1 MKTLIIGLDA
11 FDPTVFEKLYEQGKL
26 QNLGGLLERG
36 GYARFQVSN
45 PPQSEV
51 SWTSIAT
58 GLNPGEHGMFDF
70 VHRDPISYA
79 LNVSLLPTGRSLGG
93 IQFLR
98 PFNAR
103 TIFDMA
109 AERGFPSTSLWW
121 PATFPARP
129 ESPVQTLPGLGTPDI
144 QGRLGVGCL
153 FSSNID
159 LPKKLGKTPVV
170 HLNARNIE
178 EYTADIYGPLIN
190 TKQGPSN
197 ASIPLE
203 LLVRDETSV
212 EIKIGKQI
220 IRLSLGDWSSI
231 IEFQFKVSLLVSV
244 HAISRLILTQ
254 VHPHVQFYL
263 LPLQIHPLHPLWRYG
278 TPASFV
284 RNAWQTSGPFLTL
297 GWPQDTTGLEDGCI
311 SDDQFLRLCD
321 SIFNARVHLLGH
333 LLKNFKEGL
342 LASVFDSLD
351 RIQHMFW
358 QNRPDIL
365 ETWYARLDKLVGQ
378 SISLLDRRPGE
389 KSRLL
394 VVSDHGFNKFDYKVH
409 LNRWLAMK
417 GYLVTKQDS
426 TEGELKHVDW
436 TRTQA
441 YAIGL
446 NSLYFNLAGR
456 EGQGCVAPDEQHSLS
471 EQLQKDLTN
480 WIGPDHR
487 SVVQKAYPKKE
498 VFTGA
503 FAADGPDIL
512 IGYTP
517 GYRASAETGL
527 GAWKQEPIE
536 ENKDHWHSDHCF
548 DSASVPGVLFY
559 DGNLR
564 DFPSPSYRDFPAL
577 AIDAAPDARGATPP
591 PAISTEDQA
600 NVEERLKSLGY
611 L

>member
-11 FDPTVFEKLYEQGKL
+11 FDPYFFENLHEQGKL
-26 QNLGGLLERG
+26 PNLGNLLKKG
-36 GYARFQVSN
+36 GYSRFQVSN

-70 VHRDPISYA
+70 VHRDPATYA
-79 LNVSLLPTGRSLGG
+79 LNVSLLPTGRGLGG

-98 PFNAR
+98 PYNVR
-103 TIFDMA
+103 TIFDVA
-109 AERGFPSTSLWW
+109 AERGYPSTSLWW

-153 FSSNID
+153 YSSDPD
-159 LPKKLGKTPVV
+159 LPQKQGKTPVV
-170 HLNARNIE
+170 RLEGNSKDSYSASLH
-178 EYTADIYGPLIN
+178 GPLVN
-190 TKQGPSN
+190 TRQGLTN
-197 ASIPLE
+197 AQLPVE
-203 LLVRDETSV
+203 LLVKDAASV
-212 EIKIGKQI
+212 EVKIGKQI
-220 IRLSLGDWSSI
+220 IKLQLGRWSPI
-231 IEFQFKVSLLVSV
+231 LEFQFKVSMLVSV
-244 HAISRLILTQ
+244 HAISRIILTQ
-254 VHPHVQFYL
+254 VYPHIQFYL

-311 SDDQFLRLCD
+311 SDDQFLSLCD
-321 SIFNARVHLLGH
+321 SIFSARAHLLHH

-358 QNRPDIL
+358 QSRPDVL
-365 ETWYARLDKLVGQ
+365 EAWYARFDQLVGQ
-378 SISLLDRRPGE
+378 AVSQLAEQPGE
-389 KSRLL
+389 KYRLL
-394 VVSDHGFNKFDYKVH
+394 VVSDHGFNQFNYKVH
-409 LNRWLAMK
+409 LNRWLTQK

-426 TEGELKHVDW
+426 PDGDIKHVNW
-436 TRTQA
+436 SQTQA

-446 NSLYFNLAGR
+446 NSLYFNIAGR
-456 EGQGCVAPDEQHSLS
+456 EGQGCVTPDQQSSLS
-471 EQLQKDLTN
+471 EKLRRDLTT
-480 WIGPDHR
+480 WHGSDKR
-487 SVVQKAYPKKE
+487 QVVQKAYSNE
-498 VFTGA
+498 EIFTGL
-503 FAADGPDIL
+503 FAASGPDIL
-512 IGYTP
+512 VGYTP

-527 GAWKQEPIE
+527 GAWKQDPIE
-536 ENKDHWHSDHCF
+536 ENTDHWHSDHCF
-548 DSASVPGVLFY
+548 DGASVPGVLFY
-559 DGNLR
+559 NDGLNN
-564 DFPSPSYRDFPAL
+564 FPSPSYSDFPAL
-577 AIDAAPDARGATPP
+577 AIDAKPDARGATPP
-591 PAISTEDQA
+591 PPVSAEDQA

>member
-11 FDPTVFEKLYEQGKL
+11 FDPTFFETLYEQGKL
-26 QNLGGLLERG
+26 QNLGDLLKKG
-36 GYARFQVSN
+36 GYARFRVSN

-70 VHRDPISYA
+70 VHRDPATYA
-79 LNVSLLPTGRSLGG
+79 LNVSLLPTGRGLGG

-98 PFNAR
+98 PYNAR
-103 TIFDMA
+103 TIFDIA

-153 FSSNID
+153 FSSNRD
-159 LPKKLGKTPVV
+159 LPEKLGKTPVV
-170 HLNARNIE
+170 HLKTSTKDCYSANLP
-178 EYTADIYGPLIN
+178 GPLIN

-197 ASIPLE
+197 AMIPVE
-203 LLVRDETSV
+203 ILVNDETSA
-212 EIKIGKQI
+212 EFRIGKQI
-220 IRLSLGDWSSI
+220 VKLQLGKWSSI
-231 IEFQFKVSLLVSV
+231 FELQFKVSMLASV
-244 HAISRLILTQ
+244 HAISRIVLTHL
-254 VHPHVQFYL
+254 HPYVQFYV

-311 SDDQFLRLCD
+311 SDDQFLSLCD
-321 SIFNARVHLLGH
+321 DIFDARAHLLNH
-333 LLKNFKEGL
+333 LMKNFKEGL

-358 QNRPDIL
+358 QSRPDVL
-365 ETWYARLDKLVGQ
+365 ETWYTRFDQLVGKA
-378 SISLLDRRPGE
+378 ISQLASQPGE

-394 VVSDHGFNKFDYKVH
+394 IVSDHGFNKFDYKVH
-409 LNRWLAMK
+409 LNRWLTMK
-417 GYLVTKQDS
+417 GYLVTTQNSPD
-426 TEGELKHVDW
+426 GDLKNVDW
-436 TRTQA
+436 SRTQA

-456 EGQGCVAPDEQHSLS
+456 EGKGCVTPDQQNPLFERLRQDLS
-471 EQLQKDLTN
+471 N
-480 WIGPDHR
+480 WLGPDHHPI
-487 SVVQKAYPKKE
+487 VKKAYSKDE
-498 VFTGA
+498 VFEGA
-503 FAADGPDIL
+503 FAANGPDIL

-536 ENKDHWHSDHCF
+536 INTDHWHSDHCF
-548 DSASVPGVLFY
+548 DADVVPGVLFY
-559 DGNLR
+559 NGALKN
-564 DFPSPSYRDFPAL
+564 FQSPSYRDIPAL
-577 AIDAAPDARGATPP
+577 AIDATPDARGATPP
-591 PAISTEDQA
+591 PTMSAEDQA

>member
-11 FDPTVFEKLYEQGKL
+11 FDPYFFENLHKQGKL
-26 QNLGGLLERG
+26 PNLGNLLKKG
-36 GYARFQVSN
+36 GYSRFQVSN

-70 VHRDPISYA
+70 VHRNPATYA
-79 LNVSLLPTGRSLGG
+79 LNVSLLPTGRGLGG

-98 PFNAR
+98 PYNVR
-103 TIFDMA
+103 TIFDVA
-109 AERGFPSTSLWW
+109 AERGYPSTSLWW

-153 FSSNID
+153 YSSNPD
-159 LPKKLGKTPVV
+159 LPEKQGKTPVV
-170 HLNARNIE
+170 RLKGNSKDSYSASLN
-178 EYTADIYGPLIN
+178 GPLVN
-190 TKQGPSN
+190 TGQGLTSAQLPV
-197 ASIPLE
+197 E
-203 LLVRDETSV
+203 LLVKDAASV
-212 EIKIGKQI
+212 EVKIGKQI
-220 IRLSLGDWSSI
+220 IKLQLGRWSPI
-231 IEFQFKVSLLVSV
+231 LEFQFKVSMLVSV
-244 HAISRLILTQ
+244 HAISRVILTQ
-254 VHPHVQFYL
+254 VYPHIQFYF

-311 SDDQFLRLCD
+311 SDDQFLSLCD
-321 SIFNARVHLLGH
+321 SIFSARAHLLHH

-358 QNRPDIL
+358 QCRPDVL
-365 ETWYARLDKLVGQ
+365 EAWYSRFDHLVGQ
-378 SISLLDRRPGE
+378 AVSQLAERPGE
-389 KSRLL
+389 KYRLL
-394 VVSDHGFNKFDYKVH
+394 VVSDHGFNQFNYKVH
-409 LNRWLAMK
+409 LNRWLTQN

-426 TEGELKHVDW
+426 PDGDIKHVNW
-436 TRTQA
+436 SRTQA

-456 EGQGCVAPDEQHSLS
+456 EGQGCVTPDQQSSLS
-471 EQLQKDLTN
+471 EKIRQDLAT
-480 WIGPDHR
+480 WHGPDQR
-487 SVVQKAYPKKE
+487 QVVQKAYSNKE
-498 VFTGA
+498 IFTGL
-503 FAADGPDIL
+503 FAASGPDIL
-512 IGYTP
+512 VGYTP

-527 GAWKQEPIE
+527 GAWKQELIE
-536 ENKDHWHSDHCF
+536 ENTDHWHSDHCF
-548 DSASVPGVLFY
+548 DGASVPGVLFY
-559 DGNLR
+559 NESLNN
-564 DFPSPSYRDFPAL
+564 FTSPSYSDFPAL
-577 AIDAAPDARGATPP
+577 AIDAKPDARGAAPP
-591 PAISTEDQA
+591 PPVSAEDQA